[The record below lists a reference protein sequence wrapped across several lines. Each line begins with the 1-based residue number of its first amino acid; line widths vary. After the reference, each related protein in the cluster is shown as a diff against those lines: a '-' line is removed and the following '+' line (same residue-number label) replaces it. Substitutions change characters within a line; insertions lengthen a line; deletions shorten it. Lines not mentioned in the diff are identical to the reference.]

1 MNIGIA
7 GLGLIGGSFAKAY
20 KKAGISVYGYDG
32 NRVMEDFAQL
42 DGTLVGHLDEATIPL
57 CDLILVALYPE
68 DSMAYLR
75 QIAPL
80 VSPTTL
86 VMDCCGVKE
95 KICQLGFQL
104 AEEYGFSFV
113 GGHPMAGTQFSGYVH
128 SSAQMFEDCS
138 MIIVPPVGADIQLL
152 DRVKSLLS
160 PVGFTSL
167 PVATAQHHDE
177 MIAYTSQMCH
187 VVSNAFV
194 KSPAAQ
200 HHRGYSAGSYHDLTR
215 VAWLNEHMWSDL
227 FLENKTALLSELD
240 ILIHHLGEYR
250 EALDTDNR
258 TRLTTLLAEG
268 RICKERVDTP

>member
-20 KKAGISVYGYDG
+20 KKAGINVYGFDG
-32 NRVMEDFAQL
+32 NRVMEDFARL
-42 DGTLVGHLDEATIPL
+42 DGTLVGRLDEDTIPL
-57 CDLILVALYPE
+57 CDLILIALYPQ
-68 DSMAYLR
+68 DSMDYLE

-80 VSPTTL
+80 IPSTTL
-86 VMDCCGVKE
+86 VMDCCGVKG
-95 KICQLGFQL
+95 KICEQGFQL
-104 AEEYGFSFV
+104 AEQYGFDFV
-113 GGHPMAGTQFSGYVH
+113 GGHPMAGTQFSGYKN
-128 SSAQMFEDCS
+128 SKADMFENCS
-138 MIIVPPVGADIQLL
+138 MILVPPQNSDMTLL
-152 DRVKSLLS
+152 ARIKEYLT

-167 PVATAQHHDE
+167 PVTTAENHDE

-200 HHRGYSAGSYHDLTR
+200 NHRGYSAGSYHDLTR

-240 ILIHHLGEYR
+240 ILIDHLNEYR
-250 EALDTDNR
+250 DALGTDDR
-258 TRLTTLLAEG
+258 HRLTVLLAEG
-268 RICKERVDTP
+268 RLCKERVDAP